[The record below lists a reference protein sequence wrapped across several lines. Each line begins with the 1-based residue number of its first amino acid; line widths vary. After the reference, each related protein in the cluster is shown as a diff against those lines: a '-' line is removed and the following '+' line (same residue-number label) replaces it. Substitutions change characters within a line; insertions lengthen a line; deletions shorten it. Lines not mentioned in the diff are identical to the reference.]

1 MSDVVKD
8 LAMSSLTSEVGGI
21 ESVATNQRD
30 GVAQNSSGQR
40 VASSETQPWR
50 QRHQRLALY
59 TRLNL

>member
-1 MSDVVKD
+1 
-8 LAMSSLTSEVGGI
+8 MSSLTSEVSGI

-50 QRHQRLALY
+50 QRHQRLALD
-59 TRLNL
+59 TRLKL